1 MSRRLQNATSVRR
14 IANLLV
20 LLCLGTAIF
29 WFAVRKTDKRPPDR
43 GASDETPVVVSA
55 LSKTTPVSDANPS
68 PTPVKPAETLPES
81 NVPSNETQLMAQL
94 RRVKESNPELAIQLA
109 RDGNRR
115 FPNSTDAPERTS
127 ILIHA
132 LSSQNRPSEAR
143 GEAED
148 MVNRYPDSAWVH
160 EVESFTGA
168 HRHRNARVNDA
179 GELEYY

>member
-1 MSRRLQNATSVRR
+1 MSQRLQNASSARR

-20 LLCLGTAIF
+20 LAGVATAIF
-29 WFAVRKTDKRPPDR
+29 WFAVRKPDKRPTSRDAF
-43 GASDETPVVVSA
+43 GEEPVVAPATSP
-55 LSKTTPVSDANPS
+55 TQTPLGANPS
-68 PTPVKPAETLPES
+68 PTLISTAPALPTL
-81 NVPSNETQLMAQL
+81 NVPIDEAQLMVQL
-94 RRVKESNPELAIQLA
+94 RRIKESNAELAIQLA

-115 FPNSTDAPERTS
+115 FPNSADAPERTS

-160 EVESFTGA
+160 EIEAFTGA